1 MTTPFD
7 KAFFPDQVPVMNLS
21 NSTLFPKAILP
32 LYIFE
37 NRYKLMIEEVLGG
50 HRLFAVT
57 DLESQANTIS
67 SDEPF
72 KKSNDGTN
80 ELIAGIGVV
89 RACRK
94 NPDGTSHLIIQG
106 MARVKLLSVSWDRP
120 YPLASIEYLPSEN
133 NKSANE
139 YNAIKPTLIDSIEN
153 LLQLDPNLPEDILPF
168 LANLDDSENVLDVAI
183 ASLCPTGKLKQSL
196 LETISINQ
204 RYEIFLKFLKNEKE
218 KLILHKKL
226 LGDLD
231 ENDTKNN

>member
-1 MTTPFD
+1 MTPFD
-7 KAFFPDQVPVMNLS
+7 KAIFPEQVPVMNLS

-37 NRYKLMIEEVLGG
+37 NRYQLMLEDVLQS
-50 HRLFAVT
+50 HRFFTVT
-57 DLESQANTIS
+57 DLESHTNAVSSETPVEKKQA
-67 SDEPF
+67 EA
-72 KKSNDGTN
+72 K

-106 MARVKLLSVSWDRP
+106 MARVKILSVSWDRP
-120 YPLASIEYLPSEN
+120 YPLADIEYQPSEN
-133 NKSANE
+133 NTNTQD
-139 YNAIKPTLIDSIEN
+139 YHAIKPALIDSIEN

-168 LANLDDSENVLDVAI
+168 LANLEDSENVLDVAI
-183 ASLCPTGKLKQSL
+183 ASLCPTGKLKQNL
-196 LETISINQ
+196 LETISVNQ
-204 RYEIFLKFLKNEKE
+204 RYEIFLNFLKKEKE

-231 ENDTKNN
+231 EKDTKNN

>member
-7 KAFFPDQVPVMNLS
+7 KAIFPEQVPVMNLS

-37 NRYKLMIEEVLGG
+37 NRYKLMLEEVLKS

-57 DLESQANTIS
+57 DLESQANTLS
-67 SDEPF
+67 TEKQSNEKPDEA
-72 KKSNDGTN
+72 KK
-80 ELIAGIGVV
+80 LIAGIGVV

-106 MARVKLLSVSWDRP
+106 MARVKLLSVCWDRP
-120 YPLASIEYLPSEN
+120 YPLANIEYLPSEN
-133 NKSANE
+133 NKNTNE

-153 LLQLDPNLPEDILPF
+153 LLQLDPNLPDDILPF

-183 ASLCPTGKLKQSL
+183 ASLCPTGKLKQNL
-196 LETISINQ
+196 LETVSIKQ

-231 ENDTKNN
+231 ENDAKNN